1 MSFIGAI
8 QSGFRNYFN
17 FRGKASRRE
26 FWYWILFTVLLG
38 LVIGTIESIIWPAPE
53 QTADWMQ
60 EIQNV
65 AAQPTPLSNFLSF
78 ALLVPN
84 LSILA
89 RRLHDAGFS
98 AKWIFLQ
105 AVPIGYGIFAGI
117 GAVAVL
123 NNAIPGGMLTSEEL
137 MSLIFLVLPIF
148 ALFLAIMVVYIIM
161 ALRPSKS
168 FYDGNKYVE
177 PEPLDSSSEGT
188 TA

>member
-1 MSFIGAI
+1 MTFIGAI
-8 QSGFRNYFN
+8 QAGFRNYFN

-38 LVIGTIESIIWPAPE
+38 VVVGTIESIIWPAPQ

-78 ALLVPN
+78 ALLIPN

-89 RRLHDAGFS
+89 RRLNDAGFS
-98 AKWIFLQ
+98 AKWLFLQ

-123 NNAIPGGMLTSEEL
+123 SNAAPSAMLTPDEL
-137 MSLIFLVLPIF
+137 RSLIFLVLTIF
-148 ALFLAIMVVYIIM
+148 ALFLAVMVMYIIM
-161 ALRPSKS
+161 ALRPYKS
-168 FYDGNKYVE
+168 FCDGNKYVE

>member
-1 MSFIGAI
+1 MSFVGAI
-8 QSGFRNYFN
+8 QSGFKNYFN
-17 FRGKASRRE
+17 FKGKASRRE
-26 FWYWILFTVLLG
+26 FWFWILFTVLLG
-38 LVIGTIESIIWPAPE
+38 LVVGTIESIIWPAPE

-78 ALLVPN
+78 ALLIPN

-105 AVPIGYGIFAGI
+105 VVPIGYGIFAGI

-123 NNAIPGGMLTSEEL
+123 SEVPAGAMLSSEQL

-148 ALFLAIMVVYIIM
+148 ALFLAVMVVFIIM
-161 ALRPSKS
+161 TLRPSKS